1 MNRTWFWGSLAS
13 GRISMQYSGSVLED
27 EKVEGTFHLAFGHND
42 FFGGRIKDKFIKGGK
57 KCLHLD
63 LVMKKPEFEFFT

>member
-1 MNRTWFWGSLAS
+1 MFWELGIGTNKYAILQEAYW
-13 GRISMQYSGSVLED
+13 RI
-27 EKVEGTFHLAFGHND
+27 KVEGTFHLAFCHND